1 LGYNVETDRIRRRKR
16 NTMESKI
23 RIGSTIPDFSL
34 PDLEGRIVNS
44 RDFLGKRVALFVWA
58 SW

>member
-1 LGYNVETDRIRRRKR
+1 
-16 NTMESKI
+16 MESKI